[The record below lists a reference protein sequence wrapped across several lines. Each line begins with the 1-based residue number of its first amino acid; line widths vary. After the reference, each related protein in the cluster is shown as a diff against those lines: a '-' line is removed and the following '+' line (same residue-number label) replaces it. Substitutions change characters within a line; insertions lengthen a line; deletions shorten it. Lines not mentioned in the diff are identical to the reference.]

1 MIASLHRMTHQRHI
15 PFLTPSAFR
24 SSFLPVHTSF
34 RPRHMSSVSPSSAT
48 SPSPSASLTK
58 LLQTCGGVYVPA
70 ATYDRASRLRTRRLV
85 KDDRMAGC
93 ELWKCRRSER
103 ITMSNPLG
111 RSGSSCSAFLDDQSH
126 SSCHELI
133 MGGERAR
140 TSRA

>member
-24 SSFLPVHTSF
+24 STFLPVHTSF
-34 RPRHMSSVSPSSAT
+34 RPRHMSSVSPSSTT
-48 SPSPSASLTK
+48 SPSPSVSLTK

-93 ELWKCRRSER
+93 ELWKWRRSER